1 MYLSEYLF
9 VMDSVKRMVERK
21 ERIKRIVEEEEE
33 LLKALE

>member
-1 MYLSEYLF
+1 
-9 VMDSVKRMVERK
+9 MDSVKRMVERK